1 MLIRATIPQSGYV
14 PGETVVIT
22 GEISNQSKVKVEEVK
37 FVLRKIIHYH
47 SQTPHIKTLEEI
59 ENVCE
64 QRINGE
70 DPKAL
75 SQMRQELQI
84 PAIPPTIATLSRVIN
99 INYEIKVEVKVKA
112 HINPVIRIPITIG
125 TAPLVNYGPN
135 MQLPPPMFAI
145 NPVQSA
151 THLEEP
157 IIRPEEPIAHPILNY
172 RSSSADADLR
182 EFCFNVLFHEWFN
195 SHGLISFRS
204 TTKL

>member
-1 MLIRATIPQSGYV
+1 MS
-14 PGETVVIT
+14 IT
-22 GEISNQSKVKVEEVK
+22 AEISNQSRVKVEEVK
-37 FVLRKIIHYH
+37 FLLRKIIHYH

-64 QRINGE
+64 QRITGE
-70 DPKAL
+70 DAKAL
-75 SQMRQELQI
+75 SQLRQDLQI

-151 THLEEP
+151 AHPEGATL
-157 IIRPEEPIAHPILNY
+157 RPEEPITQPIQNY
-172 RSSSADADLR
+172 RFSSTDADLR
-182 EFCFNVLFHEWFN
+182 KFV
-195 SHGLISFRS
+195 
-204 TTKL
+204 